1 MPMDFDPNMEPM
13 ELLIYEDTT
22 LLNTLDQILL
32 DSEKSKDLSIE
43 NINEIFRVMHT
54 IKGSAAMMGLNSI
67 ATLAHAVE
75 DVFAIFRD
83 TPEVLTTV
91 ADTVFDLV
99 FQASDFLK
107 AELETLQN
115 SGECNG
121 DPAELVEE
129 LHALAARMKGG
140 EAPAAPAAAPSAPAA
155 EPAPAAA
162 PAASAPEGNGVYHI
176 RVFFDEGCE
185 LENVRA
191 FVLMTQL
198 KDLCDELDSNP
209 QHPEADSSLCPV
221 IRDNG
226 FEIICK
232 PASNLQDIC
241 NAIEASVNVR
251 GYEVLDTAKKAEE
264 PAAPAH
270 PDAPAQPAAAEAAP
284 AAAAKAPA
292 AAAAPKAAPAAA
304 RPMQSLIS
312 VPQGKLDH
320 LMDLV
325 GEIVTTESMVTNN
338 PDLRGLKLDN
348 YMKSARE
355 LRKLTDEL
363 QDVVMSMRMVPLSGI
378 FQKMNRI
385 VRDMCKKLGKK
396 AELATI
402 GGDTEVDKTINEVLG
417 DPFMHMVR
425 NAMDHAI
432 EMPDERV
439 KAGKPESGTI
449 TLSANNVGGE
459 IVIQIADDGC
469 GLDRETILRKA
480 ANNGLLSKPEAEYT
494 DREAYGLI
502 MLPGFSTNK
511 EVTEFSGRGVGM
523 DVVQK
528 NLEKVGG
535 SISIDST
542 PGKGTTFTIKI
553 PLTLAIVDG
562 MAVAVGGGTFIMPIT
577 SIQQNFKVYDTN
589 TIVRDTNGAEMV
601 LVRGECLPILRLHEY
616 YGIPTEVTDLTEGI
630 LILISNGHKSACL
643 FADEL
648 LGEQQ
653 VVVKPFPPFF
663 NKYAIKQTGIS
674 GCSILGDGSISLI
687 LDGNN
692 LLSQYQ

>member
-32 DSEKSKDLSIE
+32 DSEKSKDLSLD

-83 TPEVLTTV
+83 DPDILTTV

-107 AELETLQN
+107 AELESLQN
-115 SGECNG
+115 SGDCSG
-121 DPAELVEE
+121 DPAEQVAE
-129 LHALAARMKGG
+129 LHALAARMKAG
-140 EAPAAPAAAPSAPAA
+140 EGDAAPAPAPVAPAAPAAAPAPAA
-155 EPAPAAA
+155 E
-162 PAASAPEGNGVYHI
+162 SSVSGSGVYHI

-209 QHPEADSSLCPV
+209 QHPEADSSLCPA

-232 PASNLQDIC
+232 PASSLQDIC

-251 GYEVLDTAKKAEE
+251 GYEVLDTAKKEE
-264 PAAPAH
+264 PHEQASAGP
-270 PDAPAQPAAAEAAP
+270 APAQSADAKESAP
-284 AAAAKAPA
+284 AQQAKASS
-292 AAAAPKAAPAAA
+292 AAAPKPAAAA

-432 EMPDERV
+432 EMPEDRV
-439 KAGKPESGTI
+439 KAGKPETGTI

-469 GLDRETILRKA
+469 GLDRESILRKA
-480 ANNGLLSKPEAEYT
+480 AANGMLTKPESEYT
-494 DREAYGLI
+494 DREAYGMI

-542 PGKGTTFTIKI
+542 PGQGTTFTIKI

-577 SIQQNFKVYDTN
+577 SIQQNFKVYDTSS
-589 TIVRDTNGAEMV
+589 IVRDTNGGEMV

-616 YGIPTEVTDLTEGI
+616 YSIPTEVTDLTEGI

>member
-32 DSEKSKDLSIE
+32 DSEKSKDLSLD

-54 IKGSAAMMGLNSI
+54 IKGSAAMMGLNGI

-83 TPEVLTTV
+83 DPDILTTV

-107 AELETLQN
+107 AELESLQN
-115 SGECNG
+115 SGDCSG
-121 DPAELVEE
+121 DPAEQVAE
-129 LHALAARMKGG
+129 LHALAARMKAG
-140 EAPAAPAAAPSAPAA
+140 EAPAAPAPAASAPASAPAA
-155 EPAPAAA
+155 E
-162 PAASAPEGNGVYHI
+162 SSVSGSGVYHI

-209 QHPEADSSLCPV
+209 QHPETDSSLCPT

-232 PASNLQDIC
+232 PASSLSDIC

-251 GYEVLDTAKKAEE
+251 GYEVLDSSKKEE
-264 PAAPAH
+264 PPAQEAAGP
-270 PDAPAQPAAAEAAP
+270 APAQS
-284 AAAAKAPA
+284 AAAKESAPA
-292 AAAAPKAAPAAA
+292 QQSKSSPAAAPKPAAAA

-396 AELATI
+396 AELATV

-432 EMPDERV
+432 ELPEDRV
-439 KAGKPESGTI
+439 KAGKPETGTI

-469 GLDRETILRKA
+469 GLDRESILRKA
-480 ANNGLLSKPEAEYT
+480 ANNGLLTKPENEYS
-494 DREAYGLI
+494 DREAYSMI

-535 SISIDST
+535 SISIDSV

-577 SIQQNFKVYDTN
+577 SIQQNFKVYDISS
-589 TIVRDTNGAEMV
+589 IVRDTNGGEMV

-616 YGIPTEVTDLTEGI
+616 YGIPTQVTDLTEGI